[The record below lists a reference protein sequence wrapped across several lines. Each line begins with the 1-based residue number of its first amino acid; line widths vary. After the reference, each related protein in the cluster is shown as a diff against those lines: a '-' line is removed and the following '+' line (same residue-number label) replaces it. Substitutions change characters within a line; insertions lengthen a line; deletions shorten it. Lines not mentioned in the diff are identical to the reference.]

1 MGADSFQPAAASA
14 GHRQIEQHAT
24 PRRRERR
31 ERPDNCAANF
41 NQSAVVVT
49 TGDEHAFQQPLEFH
63 KQFVGDHTILP
74 RRPSV
79 KFPVRPAKIRY
90 PVREN
95 EQTVVD

>member
-1 MGADSFQPAAASA
+1 
-14 GHRQIEQHAT
+14 
-24 PRRRERR
+24 
-31 ERPDNCAANF
+31 
-41 NQSAVVVT
+41 VVT